1 MGKYRMILIF
11 DRIFHIKAF
20 YSQIWRLPSLK
31 KKNTA
36 FYVEYLLYLTLKIYY
51 HDNVKQYDSRKSNF
65 IRLWICGKN
74 SPHFVKTH
82 TNSIL

>member
-36 FYVEYLLYLTLKIYY
+36 FYVEYLLYLTLKNIW
-51 HDNVKQYDSRKSNF
+51 F
-65 IRLWICGKN
+65 IR
-74 SPHFVKTH
+74 HFE
-82 TNSIL
+82 

>member
-36 FYVEYLLYLTLKIYY
+36 FYVEYLLYLTLKNILSSLL
-51 HDNVKQYDSRKSNF
+51 SRKS
-65 IRLWICGKN
+65 G
-74 SPHFVKTH
+74 
-82 TNSIL
+82 